1 MAGLHYLVSVLL
13 LLAYCCVAHSKSLN
27 LCLSKRRNYSAVIAR
42 SAFPWHRPPGQVC
55 DEAISVL
62 PVIFADSQ
70 GDCFA
75 KNARNDG
82 G

>member
-42 SAFPWHRPPGQVC
+42 SAFPWHRPPGQV
-55 DEAISVL
+55 
-62 PVIFADSQ
+62 
-70 GDCFA
+70 
-75 KNARNDG
+75 
-82 G
+82 